1 MCSRTRVQG
10 LLFSPPERMVTYEA
24 AQCGLEAWEAPGSHS
39 VGSGA
44 DASHPDDGALRSSRQ
59 KKETQRKQRD
69 GQRCTRA
76 QQLLPPFSFSNNS
89 FLWCWP
95 LRQATKQLLR
105 RSARCQVPWRPAA
118 RGSRVCDA
126 PPKLQLR
133 EAGGAEPA
141 AATTAA
147 ASAAALWRACAQ
159 PNHARCSAARGRVG
173 ARGGCHSQRWSPP
186 SAAPVGSGSS
196 LSCAWVP
203 PWCWSRWSRTC

>member
-1 MCSRTRVQG
+1 MCSRTTVQG
-10 LLFSPPERMVTYEA
+10 LLFSPPERMVPYEA

-69 GQRCTRA
+69 RQRCTRA
-76 QQLLPPFSFSNNS
+76 QQLLPPFSFSNIS

-95 LRQATKQLLR
+95 LRQATKQFLR

-133 EAGGAEPA
+133 AAAGAEPA
-141 AATTAA
+141 ATAA
-147 ASAAALWRACAQ
+147 AAVARLRTAQSRAVL
-159 PNHARCSAARGRVG
+159 RGAG
-173 ARGGCHSQRWSPP
+173 AGRRPGGCHSQRWSPP